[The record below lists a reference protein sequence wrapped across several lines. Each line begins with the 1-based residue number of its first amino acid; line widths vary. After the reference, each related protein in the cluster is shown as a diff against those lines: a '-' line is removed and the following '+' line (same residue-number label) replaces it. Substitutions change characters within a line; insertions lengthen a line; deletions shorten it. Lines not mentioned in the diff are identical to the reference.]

1 MWKING
7 RSNEN
12 QWYYEVN
19 SQHFGLHFL
28 HGTVFQRQ
36 TSLCCRSNNVA
47 SSGLLTTEAA
57 LRLKKQKNA
66 AKPPSVFSIFSPIV
80 FRIHWFLYVFIA
92 CFFLLPQFDSPKHFN
107 TSFETSFWRFNSAPL
122 SPALAVSGPC
132 GRRCHN
138 GSSKGSEAT
147 PGCSRPTET
156 STLLGYPPRNPAW
169 FIGQNR
175 RIPTTTHEDQTK
187 LPLHREKEVNK
198 GRWMLLWGRTKKI
211 CLVALVACAMWP
223 ESDVQEMGQ
232 IFCLKKHSS
241 LDAWHVVKK
250 LLPAESVASDTCNS
264 WRWIIR
270 CLVDYTNLPPFSL
283 HEVGSLKKQGR
294 HSQQTNTGI
303 YIYVYV
309 ICITKM
315 QRIPH
320 MNHIIVIQKIPEV
333 HLGNHHLAIPRP
345 AILWVLLLQL
355 FAS

>member
-303 YIYVYV
+303 YIYMYMSYV
-309 ICITKM
+309 LQKCKGFLTW
-315 QRIPH
+315 
-320 MNHIIVIQKIPEV
+320 II
-333 HLGNHHLAIPRP
+333 
-345 AILWVLLLQL
+345 
-355 FAS
+355 S

>member
-36 TSLCCRSNNVA
+36 TSLCCRSSNVA

-57 LRLKKQKNA
+57 LRLKKQKMPPN
-66 AKPPSVFSIFSPIV
+66 PPSVFSILFTNCVSYS
-80 FRIHWFLYVFIA
+80 LVFIA

-156 STLLGYPPRNPAW
+156 SAVLGYPPRNPAW

-187 LPLHREKEVNK
+187 LPLHREKKSTKEGGCFCGGARRKSV
-198 GRWMLLWGRTKKI
+198 LL
-211 CLVALVACAMWP
+211 
-223 ESDVQEMGQ
+223 
-232 IFCLKKHSS
+232 H
-241 LDAWHVVKK
+241 
-250 LLPAESVASDTCNS
+250 LLPVLCHLNLMYRKWGKSFALKSTQALMHDT
-264 WRWIIR
+264 
-270 CLVDYTNLPPFSL
+270 L
-283 HEVGSLKKQGR
+283 
-294 HSQQTNTGI
+294 
-303 YIYVYV
+303 
-309 ICITKM
+309 
-315 QRIPH
+315 
-320 MNHIIVIQKIPEV
+320 
-333 HLGNHHLAIPRP
+333 
-345 AILWVLLLQL
+345 
-355 FAS
+355 